1 VTASVAGRLL
11 AWLAA
16 NSLALGFVGVF
27 TTVYSVLAIRRQITV
42 HTGGY
47 DLGIFEQAIRN
58 YAALRPPIAV
68 LKGQGFNLLGDHFHP
83 ILATLAPFYAV
94 FPTPITLL
102 VAQAF
107 LFALAAWP
115 LVNWAR
121 RSLGS
126 RAAVAI
132 GLVYGLSFGIASAVG
147 FDFHEIAFA
156 VPLLAFSLSALG
168 QGRLGHAAAWALPLV
183 FVKEDLGVTAV
194 AVIGLLIAWRGARRL
209 GIVTAA
215 IGIVATIV
223 EMTVLLPLV
232 NSSSGYDYWNRIDS
246 GRPLLT
252 VIASSPELKLSTLLF
267 TVAMTGFVA
276 LFSPLALVAV
286 PTLVWRF
293 IGDDSSYWGTG
304 YHYSAVLMP
313 ILVAAMIDA
322 LVRWKKRGGW
332 RAGWGSRSA
341 MILALA
347 VTVALI
353 PSHAFSQF
361 FRPTL
366 WQPNPRISAIDEAI
380 ARIPNGATVS
390 ASDDLVPQLTSR
402 ATVTL
407 FGLAPL
413 DSWRPSWILVDPH
426 STRHYHVS
434 RAAEHR
440 DLVRAEADG
449 YAVVLNRDGITLLRN
464 IR

>member
-1 VTASVAGRLL
+1 M
-11 AWLAA
+11 
-16 NSLALGFVGVF
+16 F
-27 TTVYSVLAIRRQITV
+27 TTLYSVLAVRRQITV

-94 FPTPITLL
+94 SPTPITLL

-107 LFALAAWP
+107 LFALAVWP
-115 LVNWAR
+115 LVSWAR
-121 RSLGS
+121 RSLGVS
-126 RAAVAI
+126 AAVMV
-132 GLVYGLSFGIASAVG
+132 GTVYGLSFGIASAIG

-156 VPLLAFSLSALG
+156 VPLLAFALSALG

-183 FVKEDLGVTAV
+183 LVKEDLGVTAV

-215 IGIVATIV
+215 IGIAATVV

-232 NSSSGYDYWNRIDS
+232 NSSSGYDYWTKIDS
-246 GRPLLT
+246 GRPILT
-252 VIASSPELKLSTLLF
+252 VLASLPELKLSTLLF
-267 TVAMTGFVA
+267 TVAMTGFAA
-276 LFSPLALVAV
+276 LFSPLALAAV

-293 IGDDSSYWGTG
+293 IGDDPNYWGTG

-322 LVRWKKRGGW
+322 LVRWKRRGGW
-332 RAGWGSRSA
+332 RAGRGIRSA
-341 MILALA
+341 LVIALA

-353 PSHAFSQF
+353 PAHAFSQLF
-361 FRPTL
+361 KPTL
-366 WQPNPRISAIDEAI
+366 WQPNPRISAIDAAL
-380 ARIPNGATVS
+380 ARIPDGATVS

-413 DSWRPSWILVDPH
+413 DSWRPQWILVDPH
-426 STRHYHVS
+426 STRHFHVS

-449 YAVVLNRDGITLLRN
+449 YVVVSNRDDITLLRD